1 MGSSLNDATKKIS
14 GGGYYANVSVPG
26 PTDIGQQLVGYDAS
40 KVNLTIEY
48 GDPNLPFG
56 RYDWQIQA
64 LSILGANPV

>member
-1 MGSSLNDATKKIS
+1 M
-14 GGGYYANVSVPG
+14 SVPG
-26 PTDIGQQLVGYDAS
+26 PTYIGQQLVGYDAS